1 MGRPD
6 WFSGVVTSKRD
17 TFLCVIVYCFI
28 NLGRHED
35 KQKKLGR
42 IIKKTTTNYRIKS
55 LFKYLNVDE
64 NKHHV
69 LLDIINIFSL
79 EDKMI
84 LQKRFGS
91 LYDGEDVKEITQH
104 EKNRIFLTL
113 IPKIKEMFE
122 VLSSVSQ
129 KDYEETLKLLASK
142 HTTRR
147 RNTSILIRKMTIEE
161 FEKEQKEKE
170 MPKISLKKV
179 INVEEVE
186 LREEKKESYYEN
198 IAYIRNLVEI
208 LEEEKKDVFK
218 NYRKKLQYFKD
229 DVILLAR
236 KLKIYSLDLSSYGF
250 TKEEAIFIL
259 INTTEGL
266 NLSKN
271 QILSLLG
278 VEQDNLSEIY
288 LSSID
293 KIKVILCDELDNYI
307 SLLKEKRNINE

>member
-1 MGRPD
+1 
-6 WFSGVVTSKRD
+6 
-17 TFLCVIVYCFI
+17 
-28 NLGRHED
+28 
-35 KQKKLGR
+35 
-42 IIKKTTTNYRIKS
+42 
-55 LFKYLNVDE
+55 
-64 NKHHV
+64 
-69 LLDIINIFSL
+69 
-79 EDKMI
+79 MI

-186 LREEKKESYYEN
+186 LREEKKESNYEN
-198 IAYIRNLVEI
+198 IA
-208 LEEEKKDVFK
+208 
-218 NYRKKLQYFKD
+218 
-229 DVILLAR
+229 
-236 KLKIYSLDLSSYGF
+236 KITSCVPPSQ
-250 TKEEAIFIL
+250 
-259 INTTEGL
+259 
-266 NLSKN
+266 SK
-271 QILSLLG
+271 
-278 VEQDNLSEIY
+278 
-288 LSSID
+288 
-293 KIKVILCDELDNYI
+293 
-307 SLLKEKRNINE
+307 